1 MKRGIMK
8 LSYVI
13 EGENDKERSYEIF
26 SRLLKDRIIYIQ
38 GEFNDEMANSVVAQ
52 LLYLNSR
59 DKSKDIYMYINSPG
73 GSITSMYS
81 IYDVM
86 NYISSDIYTVGI
98 GSVCSAGSFIL
109 AAGTKGKRACLP
121 NTEIMIHEFRG
132 GNQGTATELFN
143 MNDKYKKLY
152 EKMANQYVN
161 FTGQPLAKIKKDM
174 QRDYWMTAEESLK
187 YGLIDNIIEGKK

>member
-1 MKRGIMK
+1 MN

-13 EGENDKERSYEIF
+13 EGEDEKEKSYEIF

-38 GEFNDEMANSVVAQ
+38 GQFEDDMANNIVAQ

-86 NYISSDIYTVGI
+86 NYIESDIYTVGI

-109 AAGTKGKRACLP
+109 AAGTKGKRSCLP
-121 NTEIMIHEFRG
+121 NTEIMIHELSAG
-132 GNQGTATELFN
+132 TQGKAGDIFN
-143 MNDKYKKLY
+143 MVEKYKKLHD
-152 EKMANQYVN
+152 KMAKQYSE
-161 FTGQPLAKIKKDM
+161 FTGQSLTKVKKDM
-174 QRDYWMTAEESLK
+174 QKDFWMTSEEALA
-187 YGLIDNIIEGKK
+187 YGLIDKIIKGK

>member
-1 MKRGIMK
+1 MK

-38 GEFNDEMANSVVAQ
+38 GQFNDEMANSVVAQ

-59 DKSKDIYMYINSPG
+59 DKFKDIYMYINSPG

-187 YGLIDNIIEGKK
+187 YGLIDKIIEGKK

>member
-1 MKRGIMK
+1 MK

-38 GEFNDEMANSVVAQ
+38 GQFNDEMANSVVAQ